1 MKTGAIYI
9 ITQDSRY
16 RGLLLNSAA
25 SLKRV
30 MPDLPITVFSQFPL
44 ESSDFERVIRV
55 EASQD
60 GFYDKTL
67 FFQQTPYERTLF
79 IDADTYIVEPVP
91 ELFTMLDQF
100 DFAATH
106 EEYLN
111 TDWWNR
117 YPRPDIPPSFP
128 EFNTGILAYKRSPQ
142 MDSVLKDWSELY
154 RSFLEDHPG
163 QEINDQPFFR
173 AAVYSNQA
181 RIATLTREYNCKFR
195 GQGYL
200 NGRVK
205 ILHGHVDLQLEE
217 AFVRK
222 ALGVLTKTGWPY
234 LGSPEA
240 WLGRTFS
247 AAPGASHRGR
257 RETPSANAERTRGA
271 KNASEVNR
279 AWTERWVRRLA
290 KARLNHHLPLRYALF
305 GGSRSP
311 INTRPSGDERNA
323 ARLRFQ
329 ECRSGGGSLSNARAI
344 VLRRASIR
352 RAS

>member
-142 MDSVLKDWSELY
+142 MDSVLKDWS
-154 RSFLEDHPG
+154 
-163 QEINDQPFFR
+163 R
-173 AAVYSNQA
+173 ALSVVLLKTTPA
-181 RIATLTREYNCKFR
+181 RK
-195 GQGYL
+195 
-200 NGRVK
+200 
-205 ILHGHVDLQLEE
+205 
-217 AFVRK
+217 
-222 ALGVLTKTGWPY
+222 
-234 LGSPEA
+234 
-240 WLGRTFS
+240 
-247 AAPGASHRGR
+247 
-257 RETPSANAERTRGA
+257 
-271 KNASEVNR
+271 
-279 AWTERWVRRLA
+279 
-290 KARLNHHLPLRYALF
+290 
-305 GGSRSP
+305 
-311 INTRPSGDERNA
+311 
-323 ARLRFQ
+323 
-329 ECRSGGGSLSNARAI
+329 
-344 VLRRASIR
+344 
-352 RAS
+352 

>member
-1 MKTGAIYI
+1 MKIGAIYI

-16 RGLLLNSAA
+16 ATMLLNSAA

-30 MPDLPITVFSQFPL
+30 MPDLPITVFSQFPI

-55 EASQD
+55 EGSQD
-60 GFYDKTL
+60 AFYDKTL
-67 FFQQTPYERTLF
+67 FFQQTPYERTIF
-79 IDADTYIVEPVP
+79 IDADIYVAEPVP
-91 ELFTMLDQF
+91 ELFTILDHF

-128 EFNTGILAYKRSPQ
+128 EFNTGILAYRRSPQ
-142 MDSVLKDWSELY
+142 MDSVLKDWSALY
-154 RSFLEDHPG
+154 QSFLEKHPG

-173 AAVYSNQA
+173 AAVYSNEV

-205 ILHGHVDLQLEE
+205 ILHGHVDLRLEK

-222 ALGVLTKTGWPY
+222 ALAVLNASTRPRVYIAGTVYQQKLVGRILDRRKPGKVGRFSLLPEPVIVAGTKR
-234 LGSPEA
+234 L
-240 WLGRTFS
+240 
-247 AAPGASHRGR
+247 R
-257 RETPSANAERTRGA
+257 RMLKERGA
-271 KNASEVNR
+271 
-279 AWTERWVRRLA
+279 RRMLL
-290 KARLNHHLPLRYALF
+290 KLIGR
-305 GGSRSP
+305 GQKG
-311 INTRPSGDERNA
+311 E
-323 ARLRFQ
+323 
-329 ECRSGGGSLSNARAI
+329 SGGKA
-344 VLRRASIR
+344 
-352 RAS
+352 